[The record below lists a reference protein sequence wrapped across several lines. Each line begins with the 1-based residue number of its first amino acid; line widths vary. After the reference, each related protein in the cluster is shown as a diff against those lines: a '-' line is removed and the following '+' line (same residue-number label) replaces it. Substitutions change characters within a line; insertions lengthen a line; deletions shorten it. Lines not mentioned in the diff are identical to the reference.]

1 MSQAANNQCCGSNKR
16 CSGTAVVVCASIA
29 TISMTICALFTFDI
43 PLYAWFGWIN
53 VIMNVTVLVTASIFV
68 CQCCGEEGCK
78 PHLVQG
84 IMMAY
89 CALAVISFI
98 VCASGADAAIRHNCE
113 DTIKCDSAEPWTGV
127 SWDDDCGQKTS
138 RFQLCTNPDTGG
150 GHLYYSKWGDDC
162 HDGGGRDDACRAF
175 ATEKDC
181 WNYCNPHDDDMDAT
195 DQCDG
200 ADDPDRCND
209 GSSIHAHAH
218 LLAFWSSIAIVVLL
232 VPSVIWTFCLFQP
245 DPPKPSELPTAVWK
259 SNLASRRRVDGVG
272 RPKFDF
278 HTGRPSPPSR
288 WPLYKCAPHTP
299 PRLLSSC
306 RPRRRP
312 RSSTRRSR
320 RRARSS
326 TRRRSR

>member
-1 MSQAANNQCCGSNKR
+1 MSQAASNQCCGSNKR

-162 HDGGGRDDACRAF
+162 HDGGGHDDACRAF

-218 LLAFWSSIAIVVLL
+218 LLAFWSSIAIVLLL

-245 DPPKPSELPTAVWK
+245 DPPKPSEPPTVQAVEMATVQVRAAHAAAPTVVLQAAPPPQLIYAPQPQTGQVIYAQEQPVK
-259 SNLASRRRVDGVG
+259 GSSEGGVI
-272 RPKFDF
+272 
-278 HTGRPSPPSR
+278 
-288 WPLYKCAPHTP
+288 L
-299 PRLLSSC
+299 
-306 RPRRRP
+306 
-312 RSSTRRSR
+312 
-320 RRARSS
+320 
-326 TRRRSR
+326 

>member
-29 TISMTICALFTFDI
+29 TTSMTICALFTFDI

-162 HDGGGRDDACRAF
+162 HDGGGHDDACRAF

-245 DPPKPSELPTAVWK
+245 DPPKPSEPPTVQAVEMATVQVRAAHAAAPTVVLQAAPPPQLIYAPQPQTGQVIYAQEEPVK
-259 SNLASRRRVDGVG
+259 GSSEGGVV
-272 RPKFDF
+272 
-278 HTGRPSPPSR
+278 
-288 WPLYKCAPHTP
+288 L
-299 PRLLSSC
+299 
-306 RPRRRP
+306 
-312 RSSTRRSR
+312 
-320 RRARSS
+320 
-326 TRRRSR
+326 

>member
-89 CALAVISFI
+89 CVLAVISFI

-162 HDGGGRDDACRAF
+162 DDGGGGDDRCRAF

-218 LLAFWSSIAIVVLL
+218 LLAFWSSIAIALLL

-245 DPPKPSELPTAVWK
+245 DPPKPSEPPTAAWK

-326 TRRRSR
+326 TRRSSP

>member
-89 CALAVISFI
+89 CVLAVISFI

-150 GHLYYSKWGDDC
+150 GYLYYSKWGDDC
-162 HDGGGRDDACRAF
+162 HDGGGHDDACRAF

-218 LLAFWSSIAIVVLL
+218 LLAFWSSIAIVLLL

-245 DPPKPSELPTAVWK
+245 DPPKPSEPPTVQAVEMATVQVRAAHAAAPTVVLQAAPPPQVIYAPQPQTGQVIYAQEEPVK
-259 SNLASRRRVDGVG
+259 GSSEGGVV
-272 RPKFDF
+272 
-278 HTGRPSPPSR
+278 
-288 WPLYKCAPHTP
+288 L
-299 PRLLSSC
+299 
-306 RPRRRP
+306 
-312 RSSTRRSR
+312 
-320 RRARSS
+320 
-326 TRRRSR
+326 

>member
-162 HDGGGRDDACRAF
+162 HDGGGHDDACRAF

-245 DPPKPSELPTAVWK
+245 DPPKPSEPPTVQAVEMATVQVRAAHAAAPTVVLQAAPPPQLIYAPQPK
-259 SNLASRRRVDGVG
+259 TGQVIYAQEEPVKGSSEGGVV
-272 RPKFDF
+272 
-278 HTGRPSPPSR
+278 
-288 WPLYKCAPHTP
+288 L
-299 PRLLSSC
+299 
-306 RPRRRP
+306 
-312 RSSTRRSR
+312 
-320 RRARSS
+320 
-326 TRRRSR
+326 

>member
-162 HDGGGRDDACRAF
+162 HDGGGHDDACRAF

-218 LLAFWSSIAIVVLL
+218 LLAFWSSIAIVLLL

-245 DPPKPSELPTAVWK
+245 DPPKPSEPPTVQAVEMATVQVRAAHAAAPTVVLQAAPPPQLIYAPQPQTGQVIYAQEEPVK
-259 SNLASRRRVDGVG
+259 GSSEGGVV
-272 RPKFDF
+272 
-278 HTGRPSPPSR
+278 
-288 WPLYKCAPHTP
+288 L
-299 PRLLSSC
+299 
-306 RPRRRP
+306 
-312 RSSTRRSR
+312 
-320 RRARSS
+320 
-326 TRRRSR
+326 

>member
-1 MSQAANNQCCGSNKR
+1 MSQAASNQCCGSNKR

-200 ADDPDRCND
+200 VGDPDRCND

-218 LLAFWSSIAIVVLL
+218 LLAFWSSIAIVLLL

-245 DPPKPSELPTAVWK
+245 DPPKPSEPPTVQAVEMATVQVRAAHAAAPTVVLQAAPPPQVIYAPQPQTGQVIYAQEQPVK
-259 SNLASRRRVDGVG
+259 GSSEGGVI
-272 RPKFDF
+272 
-278 HTGRPSPPSR
+278 
-288 WPLYKCAPHTP
+288 L
-299 PRLLSSC
+299 
-306 RPRRRP
+306 
-312 RSSTRRSR
+312 
-320 RRARSS
+320 
-326 TRRRSR
+326 

>member
-162 HDGGGRDDACRAF
+162 HDGGGHDDACRAF

-200 ADDPDRCND
+200 VGDPDRCND

-218 LLAFWSSIAIVVLL
+218 LLAFWSSIAIVLLL

-245 DPPKPSELPTAVWK
+245 DPPKPSEPPTVQAVEMATVQVRAAHAAAPTVVLQAAPPPQLIYAPQPQTGQVIYAQEEPVK
-259 SNLASRRRVDGVG
+259 GSSEGGVV
-272 RPKFDF
+272 
-278 HTGRPSPPSR
+278 
-288 WPLYKCAPHTP
+288 L
-299 PRLLSSC
+299 
-306 RPRRRP
+306 
-312 RSSTRRSR
+312 
-320 RRARSS
+320 
-326 TRRRSR
+326 

>member
-29 TISMTICALFTFDI
+29 TISMTICALFTFDV
-43 PLYAWFGWIN
+43 PLYAWFAWIN

-89 CALAVISFI
+89 CVLAVISFI

-162 HDGGGRDDACRAF
+162 DDGGGGDDRCRAF

-245 DPPKPSELPTAVWK
+245 DPPKPSEPPTVQAVEMATVQVRAAHAAAPSVVLQAAPQPQVIYAPQPQTGQVIYAQEEPVK
-259 SNLASRRRVDGVG
+259 GSSEEGGVV
-272 RPKFDF
+272 
-278 HTGRPSPPSR
+278 
-288 WPLYKCAPHTP
+288 L
-299 PRLLSSC
+299 
-306 RPRRRP
+306 
-312 RSSTRRSR
+312 
-320 RRARSS
+320 
-326 TRRRSR
+326 

>member
-1 MSQAANNQCCGSNKR
+1 MSQPASNQCCGNSKR
-16 CSGTAVVVCASIA
+16 CAGTAVVVCASIA
-29 TISMTICALFTFDI
+29 TISMAICALFTFDI
-43 PLYAWFGWIN
+43 PLYAWFGWMN
-53 VIMNVTVLVTASIFV
+53 VILNVTVLVTASIFV

-89 CALAVISFI
+89 CVLAVISFI

-113 DTIKCDSAEPWTGV
+113 DTIKCDTAEPWTGL
-127 SWDDDCGQKTS
+127 SWDDDECGHKTS
-138 RFQLCTNPDTGG
+138 RFQLCTNPKTGG

-162 HDGGGRDDACRAF
+162 QDSGGKENSCRGF

-181 WNYCNPHDDDMDAT
+181 WYYCNPHDDDADE
-195 DQCDG
+195 QCDNVDHP
-200 ADDPDRCND
+200 DDCNN
-209 GSSIHAHAH
+209 GSSIYAHAH
-218 LLAFWSSIAIVVLL
+218 LLAFWSSVVIVLLL
-232 VPSVIWTFCLFQP
+232 VPSAIWTFCLFQP
-245 DPPKPSELPTAVWK
+245 DPPKSGEPPTAVWK
-259 SNLASRRRVDGVG
+259 SRGQRRFDGVG

-288 WPLYKCAPHTP
+288 WRQSRSAPHTP

-306 RPRRRP
+306 RPCRSP

-326 TRRRSR
+326 TRRRSP

>member
-89 CALAVISFI
+89 CVLAVISFI

-162 HDGGGRDDACRAF
+162 DDGGGSDDQCRAF

-200 ADDPDRCND
+200 VGDPDRCND

-218 LLAFWSSIAIVVLL
+218 LLAFWSSIAIALLL

-245 DPPKPSELPTAVWK
+245 DPPKPSEPPTVQAVEMATVQVRAAHAAAPTVVLQAAPPPQVIYAPQPQTGQVIYAQEEPVK
-259 SNLASRRRVDGVG
+259 GYSEEGGVA
-272 RPKFDF
+272 
-278 HTGRPSPPSR
+278 
-288 WPLYKCAPHTP
+288 L
-299 PRLLSSC
+299 
-306 RPRRRP
+306 
-312 RSSTRRSR
+312 
-320 RRARSS
+320 
-326 TRRRSR
+326 

>member
-89 CALAVISFI
+89 CVLAVISFI

-162 HDGGGRDDACRAF
+162 RDGGGDDDYCRAF

-200 ADDPDRCND
+200 VGDPDRCND

-218 LLAFWSSIAIVVLL
+218 LLAFWSSIAIALLL

-245 DPPKPSELPTAVWK
+245 DPPKPSEPPTVQAVEMATVQVRAAHAAAPSVVLQAAPQPQVIYAPQPQTGQVIYAQEEPVK
-259 SNLASRRRVDGVG
+259 GSSEGGVV
-272 RPKFDF
+272 
-278 HTGRPSPPSR
+278 
-288 WPLYKCAPHTP
+288 L
-299 PRLLSSC
+299 
-306 RPRRRP
+306 
-312 RSSTRRSR
+312 
-320 RRARSS
+320 
-326 TRRRSR
+326 

>member
-1 MSQAANNQCCGSNKR
+1 MSQAASNQCCGSNKR

-162 HDGGGRDDACRAF
+162 HDGGGHDDACRAF

-245 DPPKPSELPTAVWK
+245 DPPKPSEPPTVQAVEMATVQVRAAHAAAPTVVLQAAPPPQLIYAPQPQTGQVIYAQEEPVK
-259 SNLASRRRVDGVG
+259 GSSEGGVV
-272 RPKFDF
+272 
-278 HTGRPSPPSR
+278 
-288 WPLYKCAPHTP
+288 L
-299 PRLLSSC
+299 
-306 RPRRRP
+306 
-312 RSSTRRSR
+312 
-320 RRARSS
+320 
-326 TRRRSR
+326 

>member
-162 HDGGGRDDACRAF
+162 HDGGGHDDACRAF

-245 DPPKPSELPTAVWK
+245 DPPKPSEPPTVQAVEMATVQVRAAHAAAPTVVLQAAPPPQLIYAPQPQTGQVIYAQEEPVK
-259 SNLASRRRVDGVG
+259 GSSEGGVV
-272 RPKFDF
+272 
-278 HTGRPSPPSR
+278 
-288 WPLYKCAPHTP
+288 L
-299 PRLLSSC
+299 
-306 RPRRRP
+306 
-312 RSSTRRSR
+312 
-320 RRARSS
+320 
-326 TRRRSR
+326 

>member
-162 HDGGGRDDACRAF
+162 HDGGGHDDACRAF

-195 DQCDG
+195 DQCDSVG
-200 ADDPDRCND
+200 DPDRCND

-245 DPPKPSELPTAVWK
+245 DPPKPSEPPTVQAVEMATVQVRAAHAAAPTVVLQAAPPPQLIYAPQPQTGQVIYAQEEPVK
-259 SNLASRRRVDGVG
+259 GSSEEGGVV
-272 RPKFDF
+272 
-278 HTGRPSPPSR
+278 
-288 WPLYKCAPHTP
+288 L
-299 PRLLSSC
+299 
-306 RPRRRP
+306 
-312 RSSTRRSR
+312 
-320 RRARSS
+320 
-326 TRRRSR
+326 